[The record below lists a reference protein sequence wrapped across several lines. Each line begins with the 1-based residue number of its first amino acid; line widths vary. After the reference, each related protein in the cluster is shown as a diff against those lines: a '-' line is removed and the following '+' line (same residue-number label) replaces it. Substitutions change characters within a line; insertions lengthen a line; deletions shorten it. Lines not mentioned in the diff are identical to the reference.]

1 MTAQSL
7 SYESTYSSQWVLSS
21 FQRLTS
27 QMMDLGNIA
36 VGSLLFGQAFHEFE
50 FDFRVAALGIIVL
63 LST

>member
-1 MTAQSL
+1 
-7 SYESTYSSQWVLSS
+7 
-21 FQRLTS
+21 
-27 QMMDLGNIA
+27 MMDLGNIA